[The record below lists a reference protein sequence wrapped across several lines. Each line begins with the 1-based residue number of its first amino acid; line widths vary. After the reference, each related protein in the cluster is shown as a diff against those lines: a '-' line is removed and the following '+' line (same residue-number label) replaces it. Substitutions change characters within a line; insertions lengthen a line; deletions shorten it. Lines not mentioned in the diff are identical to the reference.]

1 MININLGNIIGA
13 TTSIQGESTST
24 ESLSTWSD
32 FIGEFELSLENN
44 GDISNKIE
52 GVDEG
57 LILYNFIY
65 TLYQKLNIQENIGTN
80 INLETI
86 ESKVADINM
95 NLEFNSDLNELL
107 PTEVNKEVLQQ
118 NSLQD
123 ILDFINNY
131 TNENKDILEKN
142 TFDENIS
149 LIVNKIKEH
158 INKSDDFNKVT
169 NFEKLDS
176 IGAYNMSKIDD
187 YTNLKNEDK
196 DIDCLENILSSDD
209 NNYTG
214 VINSFNKF
222 NTIYNT
228 NTNNSIEQPVS
239 EIRQEFIVDDLVKAV
254 DYIKSNDMESL
265 NVKFNPK
272 DLGEISINISKNDEE
287 SNLLITVDNDN
298 AFDIVNKNIEDI
310 KNHLKESNI
319 NLNDVV
325 VTVKSNDENLLSDSL
340 NRGFNKE
347 SNFNQGKN
355 NKYKKDNQ
363 ESIED
368 ITISNQDSNDDNLNI
383 LI

>member
-1 MININLGNIIGA
+1 MININLSNMIGA
-13 TTSIQGESTST
+13 SSSVQSKSISTDTSSTS
-24 ESLSTWSD
+24 SD
-32 FIGEFELSLENN
+32 FMSEFQLGLENN
-44 GDISNKIE
+44 GGISNKTE
-52 GVDEG
+52 AVDED

-158 INKSDDFNKVT
+158 INKSDDFSKVT
-169 NFEKLDS
+169 SFEKLDS

-214 VINSFNKF
+214 VINGFNKF

-287 SNLLITVDNDN
+287 SNLLIMVDNDN
-298 AFDIVNKNIEDI
+298 AFDIVNRNIEDI
-310 KNHLKESNI
+310 KNHLKETNI

>member
-24 ESLSTWSD
+24 DSLSTWSD

-214 VINSFNKF
+214 VINGFNKF

-272 DLGEISINISKNDEE
+272 DLGEISINISKNDEQ

-298 AFDIVNKNIEDI
+298 AFDIVNRNIEDI

-347 SNFNQGKN
+347 GNFNQGKN

>member
-24 ESLSTWSD
+24 DSLSTWSD

-44 GDISNKIE
+44 GDISNKTE
-52 GVDEG
+52 GVDED

-65 TLYQKLNIQENIGTN
+65 TLYQKLNIQENIESEVLDTN
-80 INLETI
+80 
-86 ESKVADINM
+86 V

-107 PTEVNKEVLQQ
+107 AIESNRELLQQ

-142 TFDENIS
+142 TFDENIN

-158 INKSDDFNKVT
+158 INKYDDFKKVT

-214 VINSFNKF
+214 VINGFNKF

-272 DLGEISINISKNDEE
+272 DLGEISINISKSDEE

-298 AFDIVNKNIEDI
+298 AFDIVNRNIEDI

>member
-24 ESLSTWSD
+24 DSLSTWSD

-158 INKSDDFNKVT
+158 INKSEDFSKVT

-214 VINSFNKF
+214 VINGFNKF

-287 SNLLITVDNDN
+287 SNLLIMVDNDN
-298 AFDIVNKNIEDI
+298 AFDIVNRNIEDI

-368 ITISNQDSNDDNLNI
+368 ITINNQSSDDDNLNI

>member
-24 ESLSTWSD
+24 DSLSTWSD

-149 LIVNKIKEH
+149 LIVNKMKEH

-214 VINSFNKF
+214 VINGFNKF

>member
-24 ESLSTWSD
+24 DSLSTWSD

-214 VINSFNKF
+214 VINGFNKF

-347 SNFNQGKN
+347 GNFNQGKN
-355 NKYKKDNQ
+355 NKYKKDNK

>member
-24 ESLSTWSD
+24 DSLSTWSD

-44 GDISNKIE
+44 GDISNKTE
-52 GVDEG
+52 GVDED

-65 TLYQKLNIQENIGTN
+65 TLYQKLNTQENIGSEV
-80 INLETI
+80 L
-86 ESKVADINM
+86 DINM
-95 NLEFNSDLNELL
+95 NLDDNSDLNELL
-107 PTEVNKEVLQQ
+107 PIEVNEEVLQQ

-142 TFDENIS
+142 TFDENIN

-196 DIDCLENILSSDD
+196 DIDCLENILASDD

-214 VINSFNKF
+214 VINGFNKF

-272 DLGEISINISKNDEE
+272 DLGEISINISKSDEE
-287 SNLLITVDNDN
+287 SSLLITVDNDN

-310 KNHLKESNI
+310 KNHLKETNI

-347 SNFNQGKN
+347 GNFNQGKN
-355 NKYKKDNQ
+355 NKYKKDNK

-368 ITISNQDSNDDNLNI
+368 ITINNQSSDDDNLNI

>member
-158 INKSDDFNKVT
+158 INKSEDFSKVT

-214 VINSFNKF
+214 VINGFNKF

-228 NTNNSIEQPVS
+228 NTKNSIEQPVS

-287 SNLLITVDNDN
+287 SNLLIMVDNDN
-298 AFDIVNKNIEDI
+298 AFDIVNRNIEDI

>member
-24 ESLSTWSD
+24 DSLSTWSD

-44 GDISNKIE
+44 GDISNKTE
-52 GVDEG
+52 GVDED

-65 TLYQKLNIQENIGTN
+65 TLYQKLNIQENIGSEV
-80 INLETI
+80 L
-86 ESKVADINM
+86 DINM
-95 NLEFNSDLNELL
+95 NLDDNSDLNELL
-107 PTEVNKEVLQQ
+107 PIEVNEEVLQQ

-142 TFDENIS
+142 TFDENIN

-214 VINSFNKF
+214 VINGFNKF

-287 SNLLITVDNDN
+287 SNLLIMVDNDN
-298 AFDIVNKNIEDI
+298 AFDIVNRNIEDI